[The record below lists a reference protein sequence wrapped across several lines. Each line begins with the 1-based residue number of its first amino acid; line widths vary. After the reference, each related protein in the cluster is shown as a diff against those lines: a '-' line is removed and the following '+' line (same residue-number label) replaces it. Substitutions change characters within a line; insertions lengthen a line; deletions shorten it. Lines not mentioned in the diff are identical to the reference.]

1 MENRCPACMQLVTTE
16 KNCPACGYEVL
27 KPNPVGALA
36 VNSVLKGR
44 YTVGALLEEQPACQ
58 IYAGFDSA
66 ANDRVL
72 LRVCNGRLKVNQKAV
87 ANRALLLQFLQFSR
101 AMAEVNLCSVLPRT
115 IDVFEQDGFGVAVHA
130 YFEGTPL
137 RELLHSNIPITKA
150 HALQFA
156 KELAGAFKAL
166 SAAGIVFGTA
176 CPGNIYI
183 LKNGELR
190 LYGLGVSVFE
200 SVTDLEIRAACI
212 NPSYAAP
219 ELFDPSA
226 GDISP
231 AADAYS
237 LAAVLYRILCGRIP
251 PVCFERPRADTLQS
265 PRRFNRGLTA
275 AQSSALLNGLNW
287 QVRVRSGSAAAVL
300 RQLNSPRVLKK
311 HSPQTLFSKFLGQ
324 VRLLFARLPSGS
336 QKQAP
341 NPSGQPGKG
350 LAPANGQPEAQ
361 GATPAAE
368 TAPATEKAP
377 AAKKRKALPL
387 VLLCTG
393 LVVVLGALT
402 AAFILLPKGKAG
414 KGGANSELVIS
425 GQTEQQESRI
435 GTGYHDTSSTKPT
448 YRPPQ
453 SSSSEPEQD
462 GDLAVCP
469 TLTGKTIDE
478 AENELQALGL
488 RLGKINYR
496 ESESV
501 EEGFILEQS
510 IKSGLRVELGKAIS
524 VTVSSG
530 SSNAVYMP
538 EIVGAPLH
546 DALAQLSEAGIS
558 YTLKFKTDPAGPG
571 TVLAQSV
578 EVGKKVTGTVTV
590 TVSGKRLTVPD
601 YTGKTVAELL
611 SDGKL
616 TVSSIKTALGE
627 SLDPAAA
634 ADKEITAQS
643 LKSGSVTFVGDQIE
657 LTVAD

>member
-1 MENRCPACMQLVTTE
+1 MENRCPACMQPVTTE
-16 KNCPACGYEVL
+16 KNCPACGYEIL

-36 VNSVLKGR
+36 VGSVLKER

-58 IYAGFDSA
+58 IYAGFDLV

-72 LRVCNGRLKVNQKAV
+72 LRVCSGRLKVGQKAV
-87 ANRALLLQFLQFSR
+87 ANRALLQQFLQFSR

-137 RELLHSNIPITKA
+137 RELLHSNIAITKA

-156 KELAGAFKAL
+156 KELAAAFKAL
-166 SAAGIVFGTA
+166 NAAGIVFGTA

-200 SVTDLEIRAACI
+200 SVTDLELRAACI

-275 AQSSALLNGLNW
+275 AQSGALLNGLNW

-311 HSPQTLFSKFLGQ
+311 YSPQTLFSKFLGQ
-324 VRLLFARLPSGS
+324 ASLLFAKLPSGGEKTRQTKS
-336 QKQAP
+336 G
-341 NPSGQPGKG
+341 NGQPAGG
-350 LAPANGQPEAQ
+350 LAPQ

-368 TAPATEKAP
+368 KEPAAEKAT

-402 AAFILLPKGKAG
+402 AALILLPKGKAG
-414 KGGANSELVIS
+414 KGGTNSELVIS
-425 GQTEQQESRI
+425 GQAEQQESRI

-448 YRPPQ
+448 YRTPQ

-462 GDLAVCP
+462 GDLAICP
-469 TLTGKTIDE
+469 TLTGKTICRF
-478 AENELQALGL
+478 L
-488 RLGKINYR
+488 
-496 ESESV
+496 
-501 EEGFILEQS
+501 
-510 IKSGLRVELGKAIS
+510 
-524 VTVSSG
+524 
-530 SSNAVYMP
+530 P
-538 EIVGAPLH
+538 P
-546 DALAQLSEAGIS
+546 
-558 YTLKFKTDPAGPG
+558 
-571 TVLAQSV
+571 
-578 EVGKKVTGTVTV
+578 
-590 TVSGKRLTVPD
+590 
-601 YTGKTVAELL
+601 
-611 SDGKL
+611 KL
-616 TVSSIKTALGE
+616 
-627 SLDPAAA
+627 
-634 ADKEITAQS
+634 
-643 LKSGSVTFVGDQIE
+643 
-657 LTVAD
+657 

>member
-1 MENRCPACMQLVTTE
+1 MENRCPACMQPVTTE
-16 KNCPACGYEVL
+16 KNCPACGYEIL

-36 VNSVLKGR
+36 VGSVLKER

-58 IYAGFDSA
+58 IYAGFDLV

-72 LRVCNGRLKVNQKAV
+72 LRVCSGRLKVGQKAV
-87 ANRALLLQFLQFSR
+87 ANRALLQQFLQFSR

-137 RELLHSNIPITKA
+137 RALLHSNIAITKA

-156 KELAGAFKAL
+156 KELAAAFKAL
-166 SAAGIVFGTA
+166 NTAGIVFGTA

-200 SVTDLEIRAACI
+200 SVTDLELRAACI

-275 AQSSALLNGLNW
+275 AQSGALLNGLNW

-311 HSPQTLFSKFLGQ
+311 YSPQTLFSKFLGQ
-324 VRLLFARLPSGS
+324 ASLLFARLPSGGEKTRQTKS
-336 QKQAP
+336 G
-341 NPSGQPGKG
+341 NGQPAGG
-350 LAPANGQPEAQ
+350 LAPQD
-361 GATPAAE
+361 ATPAAE
-368 TAPATEKAP
+368 KEPAAEKAT

-393 LVVVLGALT
+393 LVVVLGTLT
-402 AAFILLPKGKAG
+402 AVFVLLPKGKAG
-414 KGGANSELVIS
+414 KGNTNSELVIS
-425 GQTEQQESRI
+425 GQAEQQESRI

-448 YRPPQ
+448 YRTPQ

-462 GDLAVCP
+462 GDLAICP

-496 ESESV
+496 ESEST
-501 EEGFILEQS
+501 EEGIILEQS

-538 EIVGAPLH
+538 EIVGTPLH
-546 DALAQLSEAGIS
+546 DALAQLLEAGIS
-558 YTLKFKTDPAGPG
+558 YTLKFKTDAAGPG

-616 TVSSIKTALGE
+616 TVSGIKTAQGE

-634 ADKEITAQS
+634 ADRKITAQS

>member
-1 MENRCPACMQLVTTE
+1 MENRCPACMQPVTTE
-16 KNCPACGYEVL
+16 KNCPACGYEIL

-36 VNSVLKGR
+36 VGSVLKER

-58 IYAGFDSA
+58 IYAGFDLV

-72 LRVCNGRLKVNQKAV
+72 LRVCSGRLKVGQKAV
-87 ANRALLLQFLQFSR
+87 ANRALLQQFLQFSR

-137 RELLHSNIPITKA
+137 RELLHSNISITKA

-156 KELAGAFKAL
+156 KELAAAFKAL
-166 SAAGIVFGTA
+166 NAAGIVFGTA

-200 SVTDLEIRAACI
+200 SVTDLELRAACI

-237 LAAVLYRILCGRIP
+237 LAAVLYRIMCGRIP

-275 AQSSALLNGLNW
+275 AQSGALLNGLNW

-311 HSPQTLFSKFLGQ
+311 YSPQTLFSKFLGQ
-324 VRLLFARLPSGS
+324 ASLLFAKLPSGGE
-336 QKQAP
+336 KQTP
-341 NPSGQPGKG
+341 NQSGQPGKG
-350 LAPANGQPEAQ
+350 LVPANGQPSAQ
-361 GATPAAE
+361 GVT
-368 TAPATEKAP
+368 PATEKAP

-387 VLLCTG
+387 VLFCAG

-402 AAFILLPKGKAG
+402 AALILLPKGKAG
-414 KGGANSELVIS
+414 KGGTNSALVIS
-425 GQTEQQESRI
+425 GQAEQQESRI

-448 YRPPQ
+448 YRTPQ
-453 SSSSEPEQD
+453 SNSSEPEQD
-462 GDLAVCP
+462 GDLAICP

-496 ESESV
+496 ESESA
-501 EEGFILEQS
+501 EEGIILEQS

-538 EIVGAPLH
+538 EIVGTPLH
-546 DALAQLSEAGIS
+546 DALAQLLEAGIS
-558 YTLKFKTDPAGPG
+558 YTLKFKTDAAGPG

-616 TVSSIKTALGE
+616 TVSGIKTAQGE

-634 ADKEITAQS
+634 ADRKITAQS